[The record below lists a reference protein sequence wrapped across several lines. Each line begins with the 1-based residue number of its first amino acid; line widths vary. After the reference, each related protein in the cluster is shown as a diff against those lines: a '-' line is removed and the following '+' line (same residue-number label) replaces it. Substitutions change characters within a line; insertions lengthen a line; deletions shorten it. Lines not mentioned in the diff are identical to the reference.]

1 MPRAPKKIGSEDFNS
16 RNSEPNILQAVEAS
30 KIGLTSPSHERN
42 TVKPS
47 LEKKGITEKPSTARV
62 SSNHVQ
68 LSFNKSVSKVVAN
81 RLIQEGDGKVKHDGE
96 GQGGKNER
104 EEITPRST
112 PFRSDKDKEEIS
124 P

>member
-30 KIGLTSPSHERN
+30 KIGLT

-47 LEKKGITEKPSTARV
+47 LEKKGSTEKPITA
-62 SSNHVQ
+62 SNHVQ

-81 RLIQEGDGKVKHDGE
+81 RLIQESDGKVKHDGE

>member
-47 LEKKGITEKPSTARV
+47 LEKKGSTEKPITA
-62 SSNHVQ
+62 SNHVQ

>member
-16 RNSEPNILQAVEAS
+16 INSEPNILQAVEAS
-30 KIGLTSPSHERN
+30 SLTSPSHERN

-47 LEKKGITEKPSTARV
+47 LEKKGITEKPITA
-62 SSNHVQ
+62 SNHVQ

>member
-30 KIGLTSPSHERN
+30 SLTSPSHERN
-42 TVKPS
+42 TVRPS
-47 LEKKGITEKPSTARV
+47 LEKKGITEKPITA
-62 SSNHVQ
+62 SNHVQ

-81 RLIQEGDGKVKHDGE
+81 RKIQEGDGKVKHDGE

>member
-47 LEKKGITEKPSTARV
+47 LEKKGSTEKPITA
-62 SSNHVQ
+62 SNHVQ

-96 GQGGKNER
+96 GQGGKIER

>member
-30 KIGLTSPSHERN
+30 SLTSPSHERN

-47 LEKKGITEKPSTARV
+47 LEKKGSTEKPITA
-62 SSNHVQ
+62 SNHVQ

-96 GQGGKNER
+96 GQGGKIER

>member
-30 KIGLTSPSHERN
+30 SLTSPSHERN

-47 LEKKGITEKPSTARV
+47 LEKKGITEKPITA
-62 SSNHVQ
+62 SNHVQ

-81 RLIQEGDGKVKHDGE
+81 RKIQEGDGKVKHDGE